1 MVELILFGLAIAAG
15 FGVIVLGVSAALAW
29 LANLMFSQAY
39 EPTLAL
45 VTAGLVPV
53 GLLLW
58 SLIDFAGSDCCESG
72 PQAQGLLLLMVMHSV
87 LIVLVWPLSYRINRS
102 VIEDRRA

>member
-15 FGVIVLGVSAALAW
+15 FGVIVLGASAALAW
-29 LANLMFSQAY
+29 LSNRLFEEAY

-53 GLLLW
+53 GLLFW
-58 SLIDFAGSDCCESG
+58 SIVDFAGSDCGESG
-72 PQAQGLLLLMVMHSV
+72 PQAQGLLLLMVVHAV
-87 LIVLVWPLSYRINRS
+87 LIVIVWSVGYRINRS
-102 VIEDRRA
+102 MIEGWRA

>member
-29 LANLMFSQAY
+29 MSNRLLPEAY
-39 EPTLAL
+39 EPTFAL
-45 VTAGLVPV
+45 VTAGLVPA

-58 SLIDFAGSDCCESG
+58 SLVDFVGGDCCESG
-72 PQAQGLLLLMVMHSV
+72 PQVQGLLLLMVMHAV
-87 LIVLVWPLSYRINRS
+87 LIVIVWPLSYRINRS
-102 VIEDRRA
+102 IIERWRK

>member
-1 MVELILFGLAIAAG
+1 MVGLILLGLAIAAG
-15 FGVIVLGVSAALAW
+15 FGVIVVRVSAALAW
-29 LANLMFSQAY
+29 LSNRIFPKAY

-58 SLIDFAGSDCCESG
+58 SLVDFAGGDCCESG
-72 PQAQGLLLLMVMHSV
+72 PQAQGLLLLMVMHAV
-87 LIVLVWPLSYRINRS
+87 LIVIIWPLSYRINRS
-102 VIEDRRA
+102 MIIRSKP